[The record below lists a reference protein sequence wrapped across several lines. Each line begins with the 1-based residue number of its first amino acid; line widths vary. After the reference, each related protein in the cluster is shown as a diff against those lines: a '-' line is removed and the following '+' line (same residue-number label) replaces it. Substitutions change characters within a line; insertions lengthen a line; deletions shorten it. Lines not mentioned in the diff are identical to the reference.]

1 MFDPQTEAF
10 LGVRGTTRDIT
21 EGKQVERVKSE
32 FISIVSHELRTPLTS
47 IRGALGLLTTDAVG
61 QIPEKAHSIID
72 IAHKNSLRLALLV
85 DDMLDMEKMVADK
98 IAFDIKP
105 E

>member
-47 IRGALGLLTTDAVG
+47 IRGALGLLTNDAVG
-61 QIPEKAHSIID
+61 QISEKAHSIID
-72 IAHKNSLRLALLV
+72 LAHKNSLRLALLV
-85 DDMLDMEKMVADK
+85 DDMLDMEKWLR
-98 IAFDIKP
+98 IR
-105 E
+105 